1 LFFIVSSSWIRSEQ
15 SCMRSLSEE
24 QITTRKPAATAWRAT
39 VAMVSSAS
47 TPGTDSTGSPNAST
61 TR

>member
-1 LFFIVSSSWIRSEQ
+1 
-15 SCMRSLSEE
+15 MRSLSEE